1 MENLNL
7 VWRAV
12 DELEDTKGTKKLSKE
27 RNHFHNHQPANCA
40 KLSASSRAVLVS
52 PTLCL
57 QLQSNGSALSLKSS
71 VGRVA
76 GRTPEGDRG
85 YFLSKKDKL
94 DKKEKTLVGRRAKK
108 GQCTMGSGGGGSL
121 RFHISVSNYCP
132 EETQNGPLNNG
143 RVKSVT
149 VRSASSSP
157 AWRTT
162 KESRCRAANTV

>member
-1 MENLNL
+1 M
-7 VWRAV
+7 

-71 VGRVA
+71 VTRVA

-94 DKKEKTLVGRRAKK
+94 DKKEKTLVGERRKDNA
-108 GQCTMGSGGGGSL
+108 QWAVEVEEVCDSIFQFLIIVQRRHRMVHWTMDEL
-121 RFHISVSNYCP
+121 RVWRSVPHRRLLPGERPRSHVV
-132 EETQNGPLNNG
+132 G
-143 RVKSVT
+143 RQTLFSI
-149 VRSASSSP
+149 
-157 AWRTT
+157 
-162 KESRCRAANTV
+162 